1 MGRVLLD
8 SDIIIWCLRGRQD
21 VIQKIAEFAAETV
34 PACSA
39 LSVLE
44 IEIGMKKGEE
54 TATRAFLSAMDV
66 QPVDAAVASQ
76 AAMYIRTFRRRGI
89 TLDFVD
95 ACIAATC
102 ALNGFQLATFNHQH
116 YPMPGLL
123 FAAL

>member
-1 MGRVLLD
+1 VLLD
-8 SDIIIWCLRGRQD
+8 SDVIIWCLRGRQD
-21 VIQKIAEFAAETV
+21 VVQQIAAFAAEAL

-54 TATRAFLSAMDV
+54 TATRALLSAMDV
-66 QPVDAAVASQ
+66 QPVDGVVASQ

-102 ALNGFQLATFNHQH
+102 VLKSFQLATLNRQH
-116 YPMPGLL
+116 YPMPGLR